1 MYSFAGNLQFFITKI
16 TKGAIP
22 IFTKYKKI
30 FSSVPVRVAL
40 VTAVTLLCTAAA
52 WRPVQ
57 PEPKP
62 PRDLSQNTL
71 ARTVMIGGSDVSTAS
86 IGHLSTE
93 STVATVTSDP
103 QVTVDQYHRT
113 QLQSFAVQDWQGR
126 PYLINYTSSDET
138 ICTVDSNGLVSALT
152 PGTATITATA
162 TDPEGHTASGICQVQ
177 VNEAPPP
184 IESVKLNRKSV
195 KLRMGGTGTN
205 LSATYT
211 PEDIPGELPPMVF
224 SSSDESVCVVDE
236 TGHVTAVAK
245 GQAVVTVSIG
255 DVSAE
260 CNVTVMDSQMQE
272 ASGIQLLNFDHSM
285 IAGIGN
291 QTPGRCSWFCLR
303 YARTVL
309 DGAPCSGS
317 GMWSNGAV
325 WSAAGYRDYNGSL
338 SDTLNKLYNELDAGR
353 PVIVH
358 LQNAPGQGRC
368 TTHEYWESSNGWNK
382 VNYPHKATSS
392 TYGHWVVVVGV
403 SADADPANLRESDF
417 YALDPARVT
426 DGSRICLTR
435 LMDDT
440 IWVGNSPLKITG

>member
-1 MYSFAGNLQFFITKI
+1 M
-16 TKGAIP
+16 
-22 IFTKYKKI
+22 
-30 FSSVPVRVAL
+30 
-40 VTAVTLLCTAAA
+40 AAA
-52 WRPVQ
+52 WRPV
-57 PEPKP
+57 PAEPKQ
-62 PRDLSQNTL
+62 PRDFSNNTL
-71 ARTVMIGGSDVSTAS
+71 ARTVVIGGSDVSGAS
-86 IGHLSTE
+86 ISHLSTE
-93 STVATVTSDP
+93 SAVATVAGDP
-103 QVTVDQYHRT
+103 QVIVDQYRHT

-126 PYLINYTSSDET
+126 PYLVKYESSDEAV
-138 ICTVDSNGLVSALT
+138 CTVDENGLLTALT

-162 TDPEGHTASGICQVQ
+162 TDPEGHVASGICQVQ
-177 VNEAPPP
+177 VNEALPP
-184 IESVKLNRKSV
+184 IEKVKLNRKSV
-195 KLRMGGTGTN
+195 KLRLGGTGTN
-205 LSATYT
+205 LSATYA
-211 PEDIPGELPPMVF
+211 PENIPGVLPPVVF

-245 GQAVVTVSIG
+245 GQAVVTATIAN
-255 DVSAE
+255 VSAE
-260 CNVTVMDSQMQE
+260 CAVTVMDSQMQE

-291 QTPGRCSWFCLR
+291 QTAGRCSWFCLR
-303 YARTVL
+303 YARTIL

-338 SDTLNKLYNELDAGR
+338 PDTLSKLYSELDAGR

-358 LQNAPGQGRC
+358 LKNAPGQDRC
-368 TTHEYWESSNGWNK
+368 TTYEYWESGSGWNK

-392 TYGHWVVVVGV
+392 KYGHWVLVVGV

-426 DGSRICLTR
+426 DGSRICVTR

-440 IWVGNSPLKITG
+440 IWTGNSPLKITG